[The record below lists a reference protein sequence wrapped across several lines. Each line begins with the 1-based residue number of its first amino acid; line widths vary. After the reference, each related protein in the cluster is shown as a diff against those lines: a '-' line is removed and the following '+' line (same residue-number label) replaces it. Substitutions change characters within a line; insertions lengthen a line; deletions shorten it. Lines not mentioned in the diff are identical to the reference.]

1 MQVTNNGITYRIID
15 NGTKFLDSL
24 PPKVYSI
31 HFHPMSGYWLS
42 ERSDITV
49 GGFKIYGNTPKRV
62 EKVFRTF
69 GLRNRNLGILLSGE
83 KGMGKSVFMR
93 CLSENAVRRGF
104 PVLVVNENIPGISDF
119 ISKIE
124 QECIVLFDEF
134 EKIFPRDGDLD
145 DNEHSSQSQF
155 LSLFDGMDSGKKMF
169 VIAINDTYRISEYF
183 INRPGRFYYH
193 FCFDYL
199 TEYDVREYC
208 KDMLEN
214 YDKDIVDKICVIA
227 KFHDVNYD
235 ILSSIVTEINN
246 GYGLKE
252 TINDLNIDIDESSKF
267 YDFEMVIDG
276 HVLKG
281 SKFINDKS
289 ERNDMYVNLR
299 EVNSNRCCISVYFNT
314 DDEKYDDENG
324 CLYIPSDKIRKT
336 ELESPFGKFT
346 AKDVGDDIKEKC
358 ERLIIRPH
366 EFGNTGTL
374 DYLF

>member
-1 MQVTNNGITYRIID
+1 MQVTNNGINYRIID
-15 NGTKFLDSL
+15 NGTKFLDKL

-31 HFHPMSGYWLS
+31 HFNPMTGYWLS

-69 GLRNRNLGILLSGE
+69 GLRSRNLGILLSGE

-93 CLSENAVRRGF
+93 CMSEESVKRGF
-104 PVLVVNENIPGISDF
+104 PVIVVSENVPGISDF
-119 ISKIE
+119 ISSIE
-124 QECIVLFDEF
+124 QECVVLFDEF
-134 EKIFPRDGDLD
+134 EKIFPREGDLD

-155 LSLFDGMDSGKKMF
+155 LSLFDGMDSGKKLF

-199 TEYDVREYC
+199 DENDVREYC
-208 KDMLEN
+208 ADMLN
-214 YDKDIVDKICVIA
+214 GNDRKTVDKICVLA

-235 ILSSIVTEINN
+235 ILSSIVTELNN

-252 TINDLNIDIDESSKF
+252 TVNDLNIDVDETSKF
-267 YDFEMVIDG
+267 YDFEMVVDG
-276 HVLKG
+276 HVLRG
-281 SKFINDKS
+281 SKFISDKS
-289 ERNDMYVNLR
+289 ERNDMYVGLR
-299 EVNSNRCCISVYFNT
+299 EIGAVRTCVDVYFNV
-314 DDEKYDDENG
+314 DDEKYDDSHG
-324 CLYIPSDKIRKT
+324 CLYIPIEKIRKV
-336 ELESPFGKFT
+336 EVDNPFGKYT
-346 AKDVGDDIKEKC
+346 VDDIGKNVKE
-358 ERLIIRPH
+358 ESGRLVIKPH
-366 EFGNTGTL
+366 EFENSGVL